1 MQVANT
7 QFDRTKIYKVFISY
21 CWTSAEHE
29 NWVYDLAEKLL
40 HSGID
45 VKLDKWDLKQG
56 QDKYAFMESMV
67 NDEEINKVLV
77 ICDKGYKE
85 KADKREG
92 GVGTETQIIT
102 AELYSK
108 VEETKFIPIIAECGE
123 RFDSYMPTFIK
134 TRIGID
140 LSNDDTYEDE
150 FEKLIRAITERPKH
164 RKPKLGNLPSYL
176 FEDEISTF
184 KTKNIVATFKNNI
197 FKNPKQAQ
205 SIVNDFM
212 QDFMAIFSSFVI
224 SRDEYTEPYDEV
236 IYNKIHDMKN
246 LRDDYISLLE
256 EWLKN
261 DEIFDIDK
269 IIKLFEDMY
278 AYTEFKGEGSFYRT
292 QMDHF
297 KFFIWELFLYTV
309 AILLGRECYAYV
321 NILLNTK
328 YFLNLRFHGEHQ
340 CDFLE
345 FRFANVQSLEDRN
358 RRLNMNLLSYTAD
371 LLCKRAVI
379 NGQNYV
385 QRLTEVDLLLY
396 YYSIITNKSYCW
408 FPATYIYAEAP
419 SGGELKINILKRLI
433 SKRHFEKVKALFN
446 VDTPKELIDL
456 FNTFN
461 NEKYANIGYDRAFDS
476 VPVLSYHILPDSI
489 ATSI

>member
-140 LSNDDTYEDE
+140 HIYLKMK
-150 FEKLIRAITERPKH
+150 FQPLKLK
-164 RKPKLGNLPSYL
+164 
-176 FEDEISTF
+176 
-184 KTKNIVATFKNNI
+184 
-197 FKNPKQAQ
+197 
-205 SIVNDFM
+205 
-212 QDFMAIFSSFVI
+212 
-224 SRDEYTEPYDEV
+224 
-236 IYNKIHDMKN
+236 
-246 LRDDYISLLE
+246 
-256 EWLKN
+256 
-261 DEIFDIDK
+261 
-269 IIKLFEDMY
+269 
-278 AYTEFKGEGSFYRT
+278 
-292 QMDHF
+292 
-297 KFFIWELFLYTV
+297 
-309 AILLGRECYAYV
+309 ILLPHLKTISSKTP
-321 NILLNTK
+321 NK
-328 YFLNLRFHGEHQ
+328 LNL
-340 CDFLE
+340 
-345 FRFANVQSLEDRN
+345 
-358 RRLNMNLLSYTAD
+358 
-371 LLCKRAVI
+371 
-379 NGQNYV
+379 
-385 QRLTEVDLLLY
+385 
-396 YYSIITNKSYCW
+396 
-408 FPATYIYAEAP
+408 
-419 SGGELKINILKRLI
+419 
-433 SKRHFEKVKALFN
+433 
-446 VDTPKELIDL
+446 
-456 FNTFN
+456 
-461 NEKYANIGYDRAFDS
+461 
-476 VPVLSYHILPDSI
+476 
-489 ATSI
+489 